1 MIADSHPKQAE
12 RLAALRS
19 YGILDTPRE
28 ADFDDIVDLASQI
41 CGTSIS
47 VINLIDADRQW
58 FKAEVG
64 LGVRETPLATSICSH
79 IILEDD
85 FVEIPDTLE
94 DCRTGDNPLCLSEQ
108 GLRFYAGALLKT
120 SDGLPIGTL
129 CVLDNEPRK
138 LNDFQKKTLNT
149 LAKQVMREL
158 ELRMALQEQDVL
170 RREMDHRVKNSLQTV
185 SSLVRLYK
193 SQAHPDS
200 ADAFDAVARKV
211 EAISLLHEELH
222 QTTSNE
228 LVPMQRFIHK
238 VVDLLQASAPE
249 NVTLEFEADTLE
261 MPSESAS
268 GIAMIVSEFVANSI
282 KHAFPD
288 DRDGIIK
295 IVLKSDPALGWTLE
309 CCDNGIG
316 VDGVEVAPNKSEGL
330 GLKLINAVVMKLK
343 AKVERDAKE
352 DGYHMVIMPK
362 VELVN

>member
-12 RLAALRS
+12 RLVALKS

-28 ADFDDIVDLASQI
+28 ADFDDIVELASTV
-41 CGTSIS
+41 CGTAIS
-47 VINLIDADRQW
+47 VVNLIDADRQW

-64 LGVRETPLATSICSH
+64 LGVRETPLETSICSH

-85 FVEIPDTLE
+85 FVEIPDTLK
-94 DCRTGDNPLCLSEQ
+94 DNRTGDNPLCLSDQ

-120 SDGLPIGTL
+120 SEGLPIGTL
-129 CVLDNEPRK
+129 CVLDHEPRK

-158 ELRMALQEQDVL
+158 ELRMALEEQEVL

-185 SSLVRLYK
+185 ASLVRLYK
-193 SQAHPDS
+193 SKGHPES
-200 ADAFDAVARKV
+200 AEAFDAVARKV

-228 LVPMQRFIHK
+228 MVPMKRFIQK
-238 VVDLLQASAPE
+238 VVDLLQKSAPA
-249 NVTLEFEADTLE
+249 NVTVEFAGDALE
-261 MPSESAS
+261 MKSEDAS

-288 DRDGIIK
+288 DREGVIK
-295 IVLKSDPALGWTLE
+295 ITLH
-309 CCDNGIG
+309 I
-316 VDGVEVAPNKSEGL
+316 DGVAGWRLACHDDGVGSAHENTSTSKVEGL
-330 GLKLINAVVMKLK
+330 GLKLINAVVSKMH
-343 AKVERDAKE
+343 AQTTRGADA
-352 DGYHMVIMPK
+352 DGYHMTIVSNPII
-362 VELVN
+362 ES